1 MSLQRQI
8 VVWIGVVAL
17 AVYALVE
24 LSGVLMP
31 FLAGITIA
39 YLLDPLASKLECLGL
54 NRLGASSVILALFV
68 AAILLILV
76 VLVPVLTRQLTAFIL
91 SLPGIAARLQDLVI
105 LEGGKLVEHYGGE
118 TLRKL
123 GIDAPLTPAD
133 MQSSIG
139 SVVGQAI
146 NYAIGFLNSLWS
158 GSRALFGLFSIL
170 VVTPV
175 VAFYILLDWRRMT
188 GAIDGW
194 VPARHRS
201 NVRAIARDID
211 RALAGFVRGQSVVS
225 LILGSW
231 YAVGLTLAG
240 LNFGFLI
247 GITGGFLSFVPFLG
261 SLTVLIVSTAVAVV
275 QGWPEWRLILVT
287 LAVVLSGQFLEGN
300 VLSPYL
306 VGHSIGLHPVW
317 LMLALVICSTL
328 FGIPG
333 LLIAVP
339 LAAALGV
346 LARFALRHYL
356 ASPLYTGERPPE
368 PERVTFEPRIVEAS
382 RD

>member
-8 VVWIGVVAL
+8 LIWIAVLAL
-17 AVYALVE
+17 AVYALVA
-24 LSGVLMP
+24 LSGVLLP
-31 FLAGITIA
+31 FLAGIAIA
-39 YLLDPLASKLECLGL
+39 YLLDPLASKLERLGL
-54 NRLGASSVILALFV
+54 NRLGASAVILALFV

-76 VLVPVLTRQLTAFIL
+76 VLVPILTRQLTAFVL
-91 SLPGIAARLQDLVI
+91 NLPGIAARLQDLIV
-105 LEGGKLVEHYGGE
+105 LEGGRLVESYGGE

-139 SVVGQAI
+139 TVVGQAI

-194 VPARHRS
+194 VPARHRAS
-201 NVRAIARDID
+201 VRAIARDID

-261 SLTVLIVSTAVAVV
+261 SLTVLVVSTAVAVV

-328 FGIPG
+328 FGFPG

-346 LARFALRHYL
+346 LARFALQRYL
-356 ASPLYTGERPPE
+356 ASPLYTGEPE
-368 PERVTFEPRIVEAS
+368 PARAAVTFEPRIVEAG
-382 RD
+382 RE